1 MNFTDFAMPSTST
14 KEAYQLHRQQQRA
27 YSVSFVCLAL
37 LMSILTLLLTSCS
50 IAPVVYTDA
59 KGRDVAWLGG
69 SLVTRSKDHMAS
81 ITRPDGTVISTRTVG
96 KDETAVP
103 RYWVQAQ
110 AAEAI
115 AGIAGS
121 VSKNAANNATARVAS
136 NDAVRSTAITAP
148 LAAQTE
154 QARIAAEAATQ

>member
-1 MNFTDFAMPSTST
+1 MKT
-14 KEAYQLHRQQQRA
+14 
-27 YSVSFVCLAL
+27 
-37 LMSILTLLLTSCS
+37 SILTLTLILISSAVSCTIS
-50 IAPVVYTDA
+50 PVVYTDS

-69 SLVTRSKDHMAS
+69 SAITKSKDHMAS

-103 RYWVQAQ
+103 RYYIQAK

-121 VSKNAANNATARVAS
+121 VTKNGANNETARVVS
-136 NDAVRSTAITAP
+136 GNAVKTTAITEE
-148 LAAQTE
+148 TTR
-154 QARIAAEAATQ
+154 ARIAAEAAAAAQ

>member
-1 MNFTDFAMPSTST
+1 MNQT
-14 KEAYQLHRQQQRA
+14 KLT
-27 YSVSFVCLAL
+27 
-37 LMSILTLLLTSCS
+37 SILCLVIFIGSLLLLLCACT
-50 IAPVVYTDA
+50 INPVVYTDA

-69 SLVTRSKDHMAS
+69 SAITKSKDHMAS
-81 ITRPDGTVISTRTVG
+81 ITRPDGTVITTRTVG

-103 RYWVQAQ
+103 RYAIQAQ

-121 VSKNAANNATARVAS
+121 VTKNAANNETARVIS
-136 NDAVRSTAITAP
+136 GDGVKTTAITAP

-154 QARIAAEAATQ
+154 QARIAAEAANQ

>member
-1 MNFTDFAMPSTST
+1 MKTG
-14 KEAYQLHRQQQRA
+14 L
-27 YSVSFVCLAL
+27 VSFAL
-37 LMSILTLLLTSCS
+37 LILGLLLGVLSLCSCTIS
-50 IAPVVYTDA
+50 PVVYTDA

-69 SLVTRSKDHMAS
+69 SLVTKSKEQFAS
-81 ITRPDGTVISTRTVG
+81 ITRPDGTVITHQIVG

-121 VSKNAANNATARVAS
+121 VSKNAANNETARVVS
-136 NDAVRSTAITAP
+136 GDAVKTTAITAP
-148 LAAQTE
+148 LTAQTE
-154 QARIAAEAATQ
+154 QARIAAEAAAQ